1 MFSSDSGFSLG
12 GGKQSDSMF
21 VHDDIQLTPQKNSVG
36 IRPVEMNPV
45 AFTPCSRIAEKLNGV
60 GSHQQHV

>member
-1 MFSSDSGFSLG
+1 MFSIDSGFSLG

-36 IRPVEMNPV
+36 I
-45 AFTPCSRIAEKLNGV
+45 
-60 GSHQQHV
+60 